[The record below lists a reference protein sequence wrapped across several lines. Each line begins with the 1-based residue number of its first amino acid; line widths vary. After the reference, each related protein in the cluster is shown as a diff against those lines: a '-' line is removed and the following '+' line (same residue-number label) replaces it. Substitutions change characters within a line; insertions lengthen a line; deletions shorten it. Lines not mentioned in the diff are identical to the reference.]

1 MNVES
6 LSAVV
11 FFSPNPVRLADFYRT
26 HLGIPLEHE
35 SHGPMKDHIEGWLG
49 GVHVAVLK
57 GRGPGEQ
64 GGGVAPTFR
73 VRGLDGF
80 VAALEGAGVAPMRK
94 VADLGE
100 GKRLA
105 SFRDPDGNAFSLI
118 DLGN

>member
-1 MNVES
+1 MNVDS

-11 FFSPNPVRLADFYRT
+11 FFSPDPNRLAGFYRT
-26 HLGIPLEHE
+26 NLGIPLEHE

-49 GVHVAVLK
+49 SVHVAVLK

-73 VRGLDGF
+73 VRGLDAF
-80 VAALEGAGVAPMRK
+80 VAALTTAGTPPVRK

-118 DLGN
+118 DLGG